1 MPPQGYFID
10 SNLLLLYVVGSEDRD
25 LIARHRRLED
35 YSAADYELLIDFLA
49 PVSRVLVTPNA
60 LTETSNLIRQHRD
73 PQRSQLMRRLRAII
87 QDSQEVVVAS
97 AKASDNP
104 VFEGLGLTDAVL
116 LEVATAETPLL
127 TVDSGLCRAILEVN
141 GAEAAVNFTAHRDM
155 TT

>member
-35 YSAADYELLIDFLA
+35 YSAADYELSIDFLA